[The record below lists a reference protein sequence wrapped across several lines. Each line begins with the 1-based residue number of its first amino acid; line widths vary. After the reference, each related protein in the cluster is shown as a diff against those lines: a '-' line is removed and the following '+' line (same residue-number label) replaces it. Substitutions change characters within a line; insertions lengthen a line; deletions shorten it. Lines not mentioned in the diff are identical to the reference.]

1 MIRLTSVELKL
12 SQRPKLLIKN
22 WIVKLK
28 NQTVDEKKN
37 VQKLNQ
43 LEALNRWILKH
54 LRCWRN
60 NIMKGNKQENSHLTQ
75 VVID

>member
-28 NQTVDEKKN
+28 NQTVDEKK
-37 VQKLNQ
+37 KCSKI
-43 LEALNRWILKH
+43 ESTWST
-54 LRCWRN
+54 
-60 NIMKGNKQENSHLTQ
+60 KQMDIKTS
-75 VVID
+75 